1 MKKILIILFCA
12 SLFSSCDEKKK
23 KNISPL
29 KDKKISQ
36 VMEKY
41 YENQLCECLYKNGPD
56 ECLDLLEKYE
66 KKTGKQGDD
75 LECVVK
81 AEAPAAVESE
91 SELPIDDIFYVITDT
106 ATKTES
112 KARELVDELKLDGY
126 RSDYLWIPD
135 YNSLSGAEYFLVYI
149 GPFYNILECAEEV
162 EKYREIKPSSYGIG
176 VSNNYERVEIRGV
189 GKIKRTSL

>member
-36 VMEKY
+36 VM
-41 YENQLCECLYKNGPD
+41 
-56 ECLDLLEKYE
+56 
-66 KKTGKQGDD
+66 
-75 LECVVK
+75 
-81 AEAPAAVESE
+81 AVESE
-91 SELPIDDIFYVITDT
+91 SELPIDDIFYVITDS

-162 EKYREIKPSSYGIG
+162 EKYREIKPSAYGIG

>member
-1 MKKILIILFCA
+1 MKKILIILFFA
-12 SLFSSCDEKKK
+12 SLFSSCDEKTKR
-23 KNISPL
+23 N
-29 KDKKISQ
+29 KDKRTSQ

-41 YENQLCECLYKNGPD
+41 YENQLCECLYKNGPG
-56 ECLDLLEKYE
+56 ECLDLWKKYE
-66 KKTGKQGDD
+66 KKTGNQADD
-75 LECVVK
+75 LECGVE
-81 AEAPAAVESE
+81 AEAPVAVESE

-106 ATKTES
+106 ATKTEL
-112 KARELVDELKLDGY
+112 KAKELVDELKLGGY

-189 GKIKRTSL
+189 ERIKRTSL